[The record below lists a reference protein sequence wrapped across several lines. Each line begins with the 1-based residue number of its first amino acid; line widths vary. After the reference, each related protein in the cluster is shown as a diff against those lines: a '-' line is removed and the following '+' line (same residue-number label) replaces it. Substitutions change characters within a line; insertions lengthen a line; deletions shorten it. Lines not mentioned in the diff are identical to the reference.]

1 MYWWQEPLNPKTLIV
16 SLEYIYIFIYLKTL
30 IHYHLVN
37 AMSFNTSFNAS
48 S

>member
-16 SLEYIYIFIYLKTL
+16 SLEYIYIYLKTL